1 MALFSR
7 ISRNHMFAQP
17 VLSAPLTGYGLRL
30 AAPIGAREIQATSK
44 AKRCIRGRSDSVCVC
59 AVFKLNL
66 SLARASWLSSKA
78 VS

>member
-1 MALFSR
+1 M
-7 ISRNHMFAQP
+7 H
-17 VLSAPLTGYGLRL
+17 TGE
-30 AAPIGAREIQATSK
+30 IGF
-44 AKRCIRGRSDSVCVC
+44 GFSVCVC